1 MWKKIEE
8 VFSDFPAQKRVALYL
23 LEKGF
28 QVKDN
33 GRVACDGCDVPST
46 SLSRRLDI
54 DRRVIDAAA
63 ARILKTPELRRVFSK
78 LRPIADLSESAP
90 ELGLGVVSI
99 SVKDASKPGIIE
111 SLTNCMAR
119 HGVSIRQAIADDP
132 YFVDEP
138 RFMVITDEKVHGALL
153 EELQRIEGVSEIT
166 IS

>member
-8 VFSDFPAQKRVALYL
+8 VFREYPAQKRVALYL

-33 GRVACDGCDVPST
+33 GRVACDGCEVPST
-46 SLSRRLDI
+46 SLSRRLGV

-63 ARILKTPELRRVFSK
+63 ARILETSELRSVFAK

-90 ELGLGVVSI
+90 EIGLGVVSI

-111 SLTNCMAR
+111 SLTDCMAR

-138 RFMVITDEKVHGALL
+138 RFTVITDEKVHGALL
-153 EELQRIEGVSEIT
+153 EELQGIEGVSEIT

>member
-1 MWKKIEE
+1 MWKKVEE
-8 VFSDFPAQKRVALYL
+8 VFRDYPAQKRVALYM

-28 QVKDN
+28 QVN
-33 GRVACDGCDVPST
+33 ESGRIAVDGCLVPST
-46 SLSRRLDI
+46 SLSRRLDV

-63 ARILKTPELRRVFSK
+63 ARILSTDKLRRVFTR

-111 SLTNCMAR
+111 SITNCMAR

-132 YFVDEP
+132 FFVEEP
-138 RFMVITDEKVHGALL
+138 R
-153 EELQRIEGVSEIT
+153 
-166 IS
+166 

>member
-1 MWKKIEE
+1 MWKKVEE
-8 VFSDFPAQKRVALYL
+8 VFRDYPAQKRVALYM

-28 QVKDN
+28 QVN
-33 GRVACDGCDVPST
+33 ESGRIAVDGCLVPST
-46 SLSRRLDI
+46 SLSRRLGV

-63 ARILKTPELRRVFSK
+63 GRILNSKELRSVFTR

-111 SLTNCMAR
+111 SITNCMAR

-132 YFVDEP
+132 FFVEEP
-138 RFMVITDEKVHGALL
+138 RFTVITGEKVDGELL
-153 EELQRIEGVSEIT
+153 EALQAIEGVSEIR

>member
-8 VFSDFPAQKRVALYL
+8 VFRDFPAQKRVALYL

-33 GRVACDGCDVPST
+33 GRIACDGCDVSST
-46 SLSRRLDI
+46 SLSRRLGV

-63 ARILKTPELRRVFSK
+63 ARILEIPELSQVFMK

-90 ELGLGVVSI
+90 GIGLGVVSI

-111 SLTNCMAR
+111 RLTDCMAR

-138 RFMVITDEKVHGALL
+138 KFTVITDEKVHGALL
-153 EELQRIEGVSEIT
+153 EELQKIEGVSEIT